1 MIAIPIY
8 WLVSRYPT
16 GVVFQKMTRSRSL
29 FWLVALIAFVMPSL
43 GTASLAHAAASIER
57 TASVDCPEHAPPPDP
72 CPEKGTAKHA
82 AGDCCPAMACAL
94 AVLPPAAEG
103 DAALSFHAPLP
114 ERGRSLAGRLFTQD
128 PPPPRV

>member
-1 MIAIPIY
+1 MFLP
-8 WLVSRYPT
+8 
-16 GVVFQKMTRSRSL
+16 MTRSRSL

-43 GTASLAHAAASIER
+43 GTASMAHAAAASKEG

-72 CPEKGTAKHA
+72 CPAKGTAKHA
-82 AGDCCPAMACAL
+82 AGDCCPLMVSAL

-103 DAALSFHAPLP
+103 DAAPSFHAPQP
-114 ERGRSLAGRLFTQD
+114 ERVRSLAGRLFTQD